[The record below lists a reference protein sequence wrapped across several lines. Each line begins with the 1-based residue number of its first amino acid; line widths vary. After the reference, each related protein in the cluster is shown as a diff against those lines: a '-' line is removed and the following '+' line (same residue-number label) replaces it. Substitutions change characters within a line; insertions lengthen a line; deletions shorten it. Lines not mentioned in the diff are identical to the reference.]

1 MDQPRSNLFPVLKNS
16 TILQIMEEVNVP
28 LTEAELTEPG
38 RCKERVREVFVQ
50 LLNICWGLT
59 DHTLHSL
66 PKRIVTK
73 KLSLSH
79 PQLYDDA
86 LPEAKFFSLLSKLLR
101 TCGYC
106 EFGFKDLMAPQAK
119 RFRRQLSAMINFL
132 KYTEDMGHLV
142 AQALDE
148 VRVSLLCESELT
160 ILTNWRNK
168 WMLKLSQLNFG
179 GSSTVV
185 KSIVAQREEL
195 FAALDEVTDNQM
207 TLKDHLE
214 EARTMNHEKMLEREE
229 AEAECKEMEAE
240 IAQQNKIQSSIRQE
254 TYLLKKSAN
263 ELKDQIANLSIAL
276 RELQAEERQLSK
288 EVVHSPDR
296 IKVDLAEAMQKLEG
310 MKKTILAK
318 QRERTL
324 VHKQVEHTTL
334 AEESVK
340 EIMMAMEKMESKV
353 QEYEI
358 VVEDCDDVKNRLE
371 EMERDLEEKRG
382 ERDEQERQL
391 EVVEKQKSDTIATL
405 TSVLQTAQNELDSTV
420 NRLGIVESERL
431 DGIAQIEASE
441 KHVEELKSHIGN
453 DRKRAEEEIA
463 NRIASFQKL
472 EKMYWAKEEPLKS

>member
-50 LLNICWGLT
+50 LLNICWGLS

-86 LPEAKFFSLLSKLLR
+86 LSEAKFFSLLSKLLR
-101 TCGYC
+101 ICGYY

-148 VRVSLLCESELT
+148 
-160 ILTNWRNK
+160 
-168 WMLKLSQLNFG
+168 
-179 GSSTVV
+179 
-185 KSIVAQREEL
+185 REEL

-340 EIMMAMEKMESKV
+340 EIMMVMEKMETKV

-382 ERDEQERQL
+382 KMEEQERQL
-391 EVVEKQKSDTIATL
+391 EVVENQKSDTIATL
-405 TSVLQTAQNELDSTV
+405 TSVLQTAQNELDYTV
-420 NRLGIVESERL
+420 NRLGTAESERL
-431 DGIAQIEASE
+431 DGIAQLEAS
-441 KHVEELKSHIGN
+441 KQRVEELKSSIGN
-453 DRKRAEEEIA
+453 DRKKAEEEIA
-463 NRIASFQKL
+463 NRIASFHKL